1 MGIKQVCFAALFIVV
16 ATVGQCFA
24 QATLDDMR
32 KKRQIRILSD
42 APNITLSEVLTYH
55 GFVWAIVAF
64 CDPNEVIDVDG
75 EPRVLFKYIREHPE
89 LMHEAVV
96 VFSHR
101 VFSVFS
107 VFKTA
112 WPCPVPKGPPLRFSI
127 LP

>member
-1 MGIKQVCFAALFIVV
+1 VIEESYSRAVSGASESDRAMAPQML
-16 ATVGQCFA
+16 QDW
-24 QATLDDMR
+24 LE
-32 KKRQIRILSD
+32 KRQIRILSA

-64 CDPNEVIDVDG
+64 CDPNGVIDVDG

-96 VFSHR
+96 LFSHR

-107 VFKTA
+107 VFKAA